1 MLSDELTKVLP
12 KIQLLEELNE
22 DSQKMFMSMAE
33 LIDELEYEQK
43 EEKIKTMM
51 NMMTNMNTAKRIGQV
66 EVNNSSGLG
75 FEHSWITTDYVDLIE
90 A

>member
-1 MLSDELTKVLP
+1 MP

-75 FEHSWITTDYVDLIE
+75 FEYS
-90 A
+90 

>member
-1 MLSDELTKVLP
+1 MP

-75 FEHSWITTDYVDLIE
+75 FE
-90 A
+90 

>member
-1 MLSDELTKVLP
+1 MLSDELTKVMP

-75 FEHSWITTDYVDLIE
+75 FE
-90 A
+90 

>member
-1 MLSDELTKVLP
+1 MLSDELTKVMP

-75 FEHSWITTDYVDLIE
+75 FEYSWITLN
-90 A
+90 